1 MWLLSPSIAY
11 NFSQLIEAHAVDT
24 YGEFRDAN
32 EELLKTLP
40 PPQIAMAYYCGDD
53 MDYFD
58 EFQSAQA
65 KGARRPKVENL
76 HDGELGFQHLP
87 SPTTTPAAHP
97 TIHHP

>member
-32 EELLKTLP
+32 EQLLKTLP
-40 PPQIAMAYYCGDD
+40 PPQIAMTYYCGED
-53 MDYFD
+53 MYYFD